1 MELPLGTVVLY
12 YLAVF
17 WKHAVPLLFST
28 FKVDRN
34 LSIHVPALSGI
45 GEMFIFI
52 SFGFLSHSLKNKTKK
67 QNPGHALKNSPAS
80 NIIIK
85 KRAFYTYG
93 I

>member
-1 MELPLGTVVLY
+1 MAIFFLGGGGYGWELPVGTVVLY

-34 LSIHVPALSGI
+34 LSIQVPALSGI

-52 SFGFLSHSLKNKTKK
+52 VLVS
-67 QNPGHALKNSPAS
+67 
-80 NIIIK
+80 
-85 KRAFYTYG
+85 
-93 I
+93 